1 MEKVMQP
8 VELSALKKVTVKG
21 VAASKY
27 HSAAFTSEG
36 ALYTWGTNYGA
47 LGMLCLATRMITTF
61 LTTKIISHL

>member
-1 MEKVMQP
+1 MEKVMEP
-8 VELSALKKVTVKG
+8 MELPALKRVTVKG

-47 LGMLCLATRMITTF
+47 LGTYLGVSSYSINTF
-61 LTTKIISHL
+61 